1 MISNLFP
8 ILAAIGYVFIFLGLV
23 GAVVPVLPG
32 PVFIWIGAFVW
43 AWGDGFVRIG
53 WPTLLLLGVLTVIAW
68 GTDLVLTTLSS
79 RRSGT
84 GWRSI
89 GVAILGGIAGA
100 AVLSIVPVIGTLLGA
115 ILGAVTALWT
125 MEYQEKGD
133 REAATR
139 AVRAYIG
146 GYLLAMLVELG
157 IALLMVAIFAS
168 QVFL

>member
-1 MISNLFP
+1 MQEIFP
-8 ILAAIGYVFIFLGLV
+8 VLAAIGYVFIFLGLV

-32 PVFIWIGAFVW
+32 PVFIWIGAFLW

-53 WPTLLLLGVLTVIAW
+53 WPTLLLLGVLTIIAW
-68 GTDLVLTTLSS
+68 GSDLALTALSS

-89 GVAILGGIAGA
+89 GVAILGGLAGA
-100 AVLSIVPVIGTLLGA
+100 VVLSVIPVIGTVIGA
-115 ILGAVTALWT
+115 LLGAVTALWY
-125 MEYQEKGD
+125 MEYQQKGD
-133 REAATR
+133 RAAATR

-157 IALLMVAIFAS
+157 VAILMLTIFAT
-168 QVFL
+168 QAFL

>member
-1 MISNLFP
+1 MQDLFP
-8 ILAAIGYVFIFLGLV
+8 VLAAIGYLFIFLGLV

-32 PVFIWIGAFVW
+32 PVFIWIGTFLW
-43 AWGDGFVRIG
+43 AWGDGFARIG

-68 GTDLVLTTLSS
+68 GSDLALTALTS

-89 GVAILGGIAGA
+89 GVAILGGLAGA
-100 AVLSIVPVIGTLLGA
+100 AVLSVIPIIGTVIGAL
-115 ILGAVTALWT
+115 LGAVTGLWY

-139 AVRAYIG
+139 AVRAYLG
-146 GYLLAMLVELG
+146 GFLLAMLVELG
-157 IALLMVAIFAS
+157 IAILMITIFAT
-168 QVFL
+168 QAFL